1 MAYSKIRQPKLSD
14 VIEQQLEFLILEGTL
29 RPGEKLPPER
39 ELAKQFDVSRPSLRE
54 AIQRLEAKGL
64 LLRRQ
69 GGGTFV
75 QSSLWQS
82 FSDPL
87 VELLS
92 DHPESQYDLL
102 ETRHA
107 LEGIAAYYAALRS
120 TDEDKERI
128 RELHHAIELAQQSG
142 DLDAES
148 NAVLQYQIAVTE
160 AAHNVVLLHLLR
172 CMEPMLAQNVRQN
185 FELLYSRR
193 EMLPLV
199 SSHRTR
205 IFEAIMAGKPEEA
218 REASHRHLAF
228 IEEILL
234 DRSRE
239 ESRRERSLRRLE
251 QRKWRRHVMSTGLQ
265 SCNWQTSVAIKS
277 ISAGRITFRPCCRIS
292 IPSIFWCTA
301 WAKAA
306 ILSLRSARW
315 LSTSAMRYVKYQLSN

>member
-128 RELHHAIELAQQSG
+128 RELKRRTPVSDCRHRSGPQCGSASSAKVYGADVGSECPPELR
-142 DLDAES
+142 
-148 NAVLQYQIAVTE
+148 IA
-160 AAHNVVLLHLLR
+160 L
-172 CMEPMLAQNVRQN
+172 
-185 FELLYSRR
+185 F
-193 EMLPLV
+193 
-199 SSHRTR
+199 
-205 IFEAIMAGKPEEA
+205 
-218 REASHRHLAF
+218 AS
-228 IEEILL
+228 
-234 DRSRE
+234 
-239 ESRRERSLRRLE
+239 
-251 QRKWRRHVMSTGLQ
+251 
-265 SCNWQTSVAIKS
+265 
-277 ISAGRITFRPCCRIS
+277 
-292 IPSIFWCTA
+292 
-301 WAKAA
+301 
-306 ILSLRSARW
+306 
-315 LSTSAMRYVKYQLSN
+315 

>member
-1 MAYSKIRQPKLSD
+1 M
-14 VIEQQLEFLILEGTL
+14 
-29 RPGEKLPPER
+29 
-39 ELAKQFDVSRPSLRE
+39 RE

-205 IFEAIMAGKPEEA
+205 IFEAIMAGKPA
-218 REASHRHLAF
+218 
-228 IEEILL
+228 
-234 DRSRE
+234 
-239 ESRRERSLRRLE
+239 
-251 QRKWRRHVMSTGLQ
+251 
-265 SCNWQTSVAIKS
+265 
-277 ISAGRITFRPCCRIS
+277 
-292 IPSIFWCTA
+292 
-301 WAKAA
+301 
-306 ILSLRSARW
+306 RSARSIASPSGLYRRNFASTEAKRVAVSVLCVVW
-315 LSTSAMRYVKYQLSN
+315 SNERISDFSGKNYPEDVVNQAHIKARQLNVEPVLLSFPARVQWDRFQKTQRY

>member
-75 QSSLWQS
+75 QNSLWQS
-82 FSDPL
+82 LSDPL

-92 DHPESQYDLL
+92 DHPESQFDLL

-107 LEGIAAYYAALRS
+107 LEGIAAYYAALRG
-120 TDEDKERI
+120 TEEDLTRI
-128 RELHHAIELAQQSG
+128 GDCHIAIQQAQESG
-142 DLDAES
+142 DLDAEAD
-148 NAVLQYQIAVTE
+148 AVMKYQIAVTE

-172 CMEPMLAQNVRQN
+172 CMEPMLEQNVRQN
-185 FELLYSRR
+185 FELLYARR
-193 EMLPLV
+193 EMLAQV
-199 SSHRTR
+199 SSHRAS
-205 IFEAIMAGKPEEA
+205 IFAAIMARQPEQA

-239 ESRRERSLRRLE
+239 QSRRERSLRLLQ
-251 QRKWRRHVMSTGLQ
+251 QRKD
-265 SCNWQTSVAIKS
+265 
-277 ISAGRITFRPCCRIS
+277 
-292 IPSIFWCTA
+292 
-301 WAKAA
+301 
-306 ILSLRSARW
+306 
-315 LSTSAMRYVKYQLSN
+315 

>member
-29 RPGEKLPPER
+29 LRAKLPPER

-54 AIQRLEAKGL
+54 AIQRLSEGHCL
-64 LLRRQ
+64 PP
-69 GGGTFV
+69 GGGTL
-75 QSSLWQS
+75 SRAAGGKASAIRWEN
-82 FSDPL
+82 FS
-87 VELLS
+87 S

-107 LEGIAAYYAALRS
+107 PEGIEAYYAALRS

-148 NAVLQYQIAVTE
+148 SAVVQYQIAVTE
-160 AAHNVVLLHLLR
+160 AAHTVVLLHLLR

-185 FELLYSRR
+185 SNCYARR
-193 EMLPLV
+193 EMPPLV

-205 IFEAIMAGKPEEA
+205 IFEAIAAGEPEEA

-239 ESRRERSLRRLE
+239 ESRREQISRRLE
-251 QRKWRRHVMSTGLQ
+251 QRK
-265 SCNWQTSVAIKS
+265 N
-277 ISAGRITFRPCCRIS
+277 
-292 IPSIFWCTA
+292 
-301 WAKAA
+301 
-306 ILSLRSARW
+306 
-315 LSTSAMRYVKYQLSN
+315 

>member
-14 VIEQQLEFLILEGTL
+14 AIEQQLESLIMEGTL
-29 RPGEKLPPER
+29 RPGEKLLPER

-75 QSSLWQS
+75 QKSLWQS
-82 FSDPL
+82 LSDPL
-87 VELLS
+87 VELLAG
-92 DHPESQYDLL
+92 HPESQFDLL

-107 LEGIAAYYAALRS
+107 LEGIAAYYAALRG
-120 TDEDKERI
+120 TDEDIERI
-128 RELHHAIELAQQSG
+128 RHCHVQIQAAQDCG
-142 DLDAES
+142 DLDAEA
-148 NAVLQYQIAVTE
+148 NAVMQYQIAVTE

-172 CMEPMLAQNVRQN
+172 SMGPMLEQNVRQN

-193 EMLPLV
+193 EMLAKV
-199 SSHRTR
+199 SGHRAS
-205 IFEAIMAGKPEEA
+205 IFEAIVAREPEQA

-239 ESRRERSLRRLE
+239 QSRRERSLRRLQ
-251 QRKWRRHVMSTGLQ
+251 QR
-265 SCNWQTSVAIKS
+265 NE
-277 ISAGRITFRPCCRIS
+277 
-292 IPSIFWCTA
+292 
-301 WAKAA
+301 
-306 ILSLRSARW
+306 
-315 LSTSAMRYVKYQLSN
+315 

>member
-14 VIEQQLEFLILEGTL
+14 AIEQHLESLILEGTL

-75 QSSLWQS
+75 QKSLWQS
-82 FSDPL
+82 LSDPL

-92 DHPESQYDLL
+92 EHPESQFDLL

-107 LEGIAAYYAALRS
+107 LEGVAAYYAALRG
-120 TDEDKERI
+120 TEEDLQRI
-128 RELHHAIELAQQSG
+128 NECHIAIQQAQESG

-148 NAVLQYQIAVTE
+148 DAVMQYQIAVTE
-160 AAHNVVLLHLLR
+160 SAHNVVLLHLLR
-172 CMEPMLAQNVRQN
+172 CMEPILEQNVRQN
-185 FELLYSRR
+185 FELLYARR
-193 EMLPLV
+193 EMLAQV
-199 SSHRTR
+199 SSHRAS
-205 IFEAIMAGKPEEA
+205 IFAAIMARQPEQA
-218 REASHRHLAF
+218 QEASHRHLTF

-239 ESRRERSLRRLE
+239 QSRRERSIRLLQ
-251 QRKWRRHVMSTGLQ
+251 QRKE
-265 SCNWQTSVAIKS
+265 
-277 ISAGRITFRPCCRIS
+277 
-292 IPSIFWCTA
+292 
-301 WAKAA
+301 
-306 ILSLRSARW
+306 
-315 LSTSAMRYVKYQLSN
+315 

>member
-160 AAHNVVLLHLLR
+160 AA
-172 CMEPMLAQNVRQN
+172 QNVRQN

-251 QRKWRRHVMSTGLQ
+251 QRK
-265 SCNWQTSVAIKS
+265 N
-277 ISAGRITFRPCCRIS
+277 
-292 IPSIFWCTA
+292 
-301 WAKAA
+301 
-306 ILSLRSARW
+306 
-315 LSTSAMRYVKYQLSN
+315 